1 MPKLHRMPPGEPT
14 SRSPT
19 VMKNGGKAE
28 KRRRPLTRR
37 FQRPANGC
45 AAQANRA
52 RLPRKDQLN
61 LCHVQAEASNDA
73 ALPTGSHLPDEGSFR
88 VPGVTSNGEVSP
100 SSLPIW
106 RSVLT
111 SVLGDPV
118 TICPCF
124 CQSG

>member
-1 MPKLHRMPPGEPT
+1 MPKLHRMPPAATT
-14 SRSPT
+14 SVA

-73 ALPTGSHLPDEGSFR
+73 ALPTGSHLPDEDSFR
-88 VPGVTSNGEVSP
+88 VPGVTSTGEVSP
-100 SSLPIW
+100 SPFPISPRARTTSPPPTATHLPH
-106 RSVLT
+106 
-111 SVLGDPV
+111 
-118 TICPCF
+118 
-124 CQSG
+124 